1 MALPMVALAKLSVVG
16 AAHQG
21 LTPLV
26 TALVLPFVLKFC
38 FSFRPLHDTCRDMMH
53 AMRLFVFQMG
63 EIAFGRE
70 PSGGAAGDVRWQR
83 ALRLVCERVR
93 RARHAR
99 PSASGEESLVALSML
114 SL

>member
-1 MALPMVALAKLSVVG
+1 MVALAKLSLAGG

-38 FSFRPLHDTCRDMMH
+38 FSFRPLHDTCSDMMH

-70 PSGGAAGDVRWQR
+70 PTGAGDVRWQR
-83 ALRLVCERVR
+83 AVRLVREGP
-93 RARHAR
+93 
-99 PSASGEESLVALSML
+99 PSEACTAVGLRGGKFGCSLDAFTLMQ
-114 SL
+114 

>member
-1 MALPMVALAKLSVVG
+1 MVALAKLSLSG

-38 FSFRPLHDTCRDMMH
+38 FSFRPLHDTCSDMMH

-70 PSGGAAGDVRWQR
+70 PTGAGDVRWQR

>member
-1 MALPMVALAKLSVVG
+1 MAMPMVALAKLSLVG

-21 LTPLV
+21 LTPLI

-38 FSFRPLHDTCRDMMH
+38 FSFRPLHDTCSDMMH

-70 PSGGAAGDVRWQR
+70 PSGGAGDVRWQR